1 MGKLFFQC
9 CLCPVYPTPLHG
21 DLGCGVEAPCMESI
35 WLRGERGHSSQQCVF
50 PLGHT
55 PNASR
60 PFTNQLHSPE
70 HTLGSH
76 HGPPSLQSPRN
87 PPVVATSSRFLSCN
101 TCLTVEGGLCSSC
114 LPYGGGVAWATVM
127 PSEELPFQ

>member
-9 CLCPVYPTPLHG
+9 CLCTSISHTSPWRFGLWSRSPR
-21 DLGCGVEAPCMESI
+21 MESI
-35 WLRGERGHSSQQCVF
+35 WLRGEREHSSQQCVF